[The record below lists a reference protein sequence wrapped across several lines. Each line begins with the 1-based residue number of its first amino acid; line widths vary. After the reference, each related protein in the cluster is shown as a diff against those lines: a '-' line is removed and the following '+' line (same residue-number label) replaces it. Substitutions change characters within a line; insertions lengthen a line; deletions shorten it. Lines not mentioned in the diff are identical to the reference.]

1 MALGEIADKPQEH
14 CPLKTKPDIERA
26 CNVMPCSSV
35 DRRNFISDSNSK
47 YIVSGTGATGI
58 IRANVDQDYIQPSW
72 KLKTVKLKVGG
83 QATIYED
90 TKIKIRC
97 PVKKFKR

>member
-14 CPLKTKPDIERA
+14 CPLTTKPDIERA
-26 CNVMPCSSV
+26 CNVMPCSSMNQK
-35 DRRNFISDSNSK
+35 NFIGDSNSR
-47 YIVSGTGATGI
+47 YITSGIGQTGI
-58 IRANVDQDYIQPSW
+58 IRANVNQDYIQQSP